1 MSFANLTLNTKT
13 VAALPSQFN
22 KPTEI
27 QQAVIPTI
35 VSGRDVLALAQTGSG
50 KTLAYG
56 LPLLNNIDQGSNK
69 LQALVIVPTRELA
82 SQVTESLKPIA
93 TALSIKT
100 VTLTGGIN
108 ADEQQQ
114 QLSTAPQLAIAT
126 PGRLLALIKSGELEL
141 AQCTSL
147 VLDEA
152 DRLID
157 MGFWPDI
164 QAITAALPTKR
175 QSLLFSAT
183 LPPELV
189 SQAETL
195 LSNPEK
201 ITTHKENS
209 VVEAIEETL
218 YLVNKG
224 SKAQALIAL
233 LNQNPWP
240 QVLVFI
246 GAKDNADALTKR
258 LNKAKISVSVLH
270 GNKSQEERAQAL
282 DSFKN
287 GDTRV
292 LIATD
297 VMARGIHIDQLPIV
311 INFELPPHSATYVH
325 RVGRTAR
332 AGSTGCAISLV
343 SHSETDY
350 LTAIRTLTNKALPL
364 QSLEG
369 FPVTDKPAS
378 ETTTHKRPPKDK
390 MANRRTA
397 KKKSVKQFKSK
408 PNSSRSHSSKSNSTK
423 PTRAK

>member
-1 MSFANLTLNTKT
+1 MSFDNLTLNQKT
-13 VAALPSQFN
+13 VAAIPSQFD

-35 VSGRDVLALAQTGSG
+35 IAGKDVLALAQTGSG
-50 KTLAYG
+50 KTLAFG
-56 LPLLNNIDQGSNK
+56 LPLLNNINHEVNE
-69 LQALVIVPTRELA
+69 LQALIIVPTRELA
-82 SQVTESLKPIA
+82 SQVAESLEPIA
-93 TALSIKT
+93 TALNINT
-100 VTLTGGIN
+100 ITLTGGVN
-108 ADEQQQ
+108 ADDQHQ
-114 QLSTAPQLAIAT
+114 QLLTKPQLAIAT
-126 PGRLLALIKSGELEL
+126 PGRLLAVIKSGELEL
-141 AQCTSL
+141 TRCVSL

-157 MGFWPDI
+157 MGFWADI
-164 QAITAALPTKR
+164 QAITEALPAKR

-189 SQAETL
+189 NQAETL

-201 ITTHKENS
+201 ITTHQENS
-209 VVEAIEETL
+209 VVETIEETL

-233 LNQNPWP
+233 LNQNQWP

-258 LNKAKISVSVLH
+258 LNKAKISVSALH

-282 DSFKN
+282 ESFKN
-287 GDTRV
+287 GENRV

-297 VMARGIHIDQLPIV
+297 VMARGIHIDQLPVV
-311 INFELPPHSATYVH
+311 INFELPSHSATYVH

-332 AGSTGCAISLV
+332 AGSAGCAISLV
-343 SHSETDY
+343 SHSENEY
-350 LTAIRTLTNKALPL
+350 LNAVRTLTNKPLPL

-378 ETTTHKRPPKDK
+378 ESTARKRPPKDK

-397 KKKSVKQFKSK
+397 KKKSIKQFKSK
-408 PNSSRSHSSKSNSTK
+408 PNSSK
-423 PTRAK
+423 

>member
-35 VSGRDVLALAQTGSG
+35 VSGKDVLALAQTGSG
-50 KTLAYG
+50 KTLAFG
-56 LPLLNNIDQGSNK
+56 LPLLNNIDQDSNN

-82 SQVTESLKPIA
+82 SQVTESLQPIA
-93 TALSIKT
+93 SALRIKT
-100 VTLTGGIN
+100 VTLTGGAN

-126 PGRLLALIKSGELEL
+126 PGRLLALIQSGELEL

-164 QAITAALPTKR
+164 QAITGALPTKR

-258 LNKAKISVSVLH
+258 LNKAKISVSALH

-282 DSFKN
+282 DGFKN

-378 ETTTHKRPPKDK
+378 ETTTRKRPPKDK

-408 PNSSRSHSSKSNSTK
+408 PNSSRANSTK
-423 PTRAK
+423 PTRSK

>member
-1 MSFANLTLNTKT
+1 MSFDNLTLNAKT
-13 VAALPSQFN
+13 VAAIPSQFD

-35 VSGRDVLALAQTGSG
+35 IAGKDVLALAQTGSG
-50 KTLAYG
+50 KTLAFG
-56 LPLLNNIDQGSNK
+56 LPLLNNINHDVNE

-82 SQVTESLKPIA
+82 SQVAESLEPIA
-93 TALSIKT
+93 TALNIRT
-100 VTLTGGIN
+100 ITLTGGVN
-108 ADEQQQ
+108 ADDQQQ
-114 QLSTAPQLAIAT
+114 QLLTGPQLAIAT
-126 PGRLLALIKSGELEL
+126 PGRLLAVIKSDELEL
-141 AQCTSL
+141 TQCVSL

-164 QAITAALPTKR
+164 QAIIEALPAKR

-189 SQAETL
+189 NQAEAP

-201 ITTHKENS
+201 ITIHQENS
-209 VVEAIEETL
+209 VVETIEETL

-224 SKAQALIAL
+224 NKAQALIAL
-233 LNQNPWP
+233 LNQNQWP

-258 LNKAKISVSVLH
+258 LNKAKISVSALH
-270 GNKSQEERAQAL
+270 GNKSQEERIQAL
-282 DSFKN
+282 ESFKN
-287 GDTRV
+287 GETRV

-297 VMARGIHIDQLPIV
+297 VMARGIHIDQLPVV
-311 INFELPPHSATYVH
+311 INFELPSHSATYVH

-332 AGSTGCAISLV
+332 AGSAGCAISLV
-343 SHSETDY
+343 SHSENEH
-350 LTAIRTLTNKALPL
+350 LNAIRTLTNKPLPL

-378 ETTTHKRPPKDK
+378 ESTARKRTPKDK

-397 KKKSVKQFKSK
+397 KKKSIKQFKSK
-408 PNSSRSHSSKSNSTK
+408 TNSSK
-423 PTRAK
+423 

>member
-1 MSFANLTLNTKT
+1 MSFDNLTLNAKT
-13 VAALPSQFN
+13 VAAIPSQFD

-35 VSGRDVLALAQTGSG
+35 TARKDVLALAQTGSG
-50 KTLAYG
+50 KTLAFG
-56 LPLLNNIDQGSNK
+56 LPLLNNINHDVNE
-69 LQALVIVPTRELA
+69 LQALVIVPTRELT
-82 SQVTESLKPIA
+82 SQVAESLEPIA
-93 TALSIKT
+93 TALKINT
-100 VTLTGGIN
+100 ITLTGGVN
-108 ADEQQQ
+108 ADDQQQ
-114 QLSTAPQLAIAT
+114 QLLTNPQLAIAT
-126 PGRLLALIKSGELEL
+126 PGRLLAVIKSGELEL
-141 AQCTSL
+141 TQCMSL

-164 QAITAALPTKR
+164 QAITEALPAKR

-189 SQAETL
+189 NQAETL

-201 ITTHKENS
+201 ITTHQENS
-209 VVEAIEETL
+209 VVETIEEIL

-233 LNQNPWP
+233 LNQNQWP

-258 LNKAKISVSVLH
+258 LNKAKISVSALH

-282 DSFKN
+282 ESFKN
-287 GDTRV
+287 GETRV

-297 VMARGIHIDQLPIV
+297 VMARGIHIDQLPVV
-311 INFELPPHSATYVH
+311 INFELPSHSATYVH

-332 AGSTGCAISLV
+332 AGSAGCAISLV
-343 SHSETDY
+343 SHSENEH
-350 LTAIRTLTNKALPL
+350 LNAIRTLTNKPLPL

-378 ETTTHKRPPKDK
+378 ETTARKRPPKDK

-397 KKKSVKQFKSK
+397 KKKSIKQFKSK
-408 PNSSRSHSSKSNSTK
+408 PNSSK
-423 PTRAK
+423 

>member
-50 KTLAYG
+50 KTLAFG
-56 LPLLNNIDQGSNK
+56 LPLLNNIDQDSNK

-141 AQCTSL
+141 TQCTSL

-209 VVEAIEETL
+209 VVETIEETL

-258 LNKAKISVSVLH
+258 LNKAKISVNALH

-378 ETTTHKRPPKDK
+378 ETTTRKRPPKDK

-408 PNSSRSHSSKSNSTK
+408 PNSSRSHSSKSNSSK
-423 PTRAK
+423 PTRSK

>member
-1 MSFANLTLNTKT
+1 MSFDNLTLNPKT
-13 VAALPSQFN
+13 VAAIPSQFD

-35 VSGRDVLALAQTGSG
+35 IVGKDVLALAQTGSG
-50 KTLAYG
+50 KTLAFG
-56 LPLLNNIDQGSNK
+56 LPLLNNINHDVNE

-82 SQVTESLKPIA
+82 SQVAESLEPIA
-93 TALSIKT
+93 TALNNNTI
-100 VTLTGGIN
+100 TLTGGVN
-108 ADEQQQ
+108 ADDQHQ
-114 QLSTAPQLAIAT
+114 QLLTKPQLAIAT
-126 PGRLLALIKSGELEL
+126 PGRLLAVIKSGELEL
-141 AQCTSL
+141 AQCVSL

-164 QAITAALPTKR
+164 QAITEALPAKR

-189 SQAETL
+189 NQAETL

-201 ITTHKENS
+201 ITTHQENS
-209 VVEAIEETL
+209 VVETIEETL

-233 LNQNPWP
+233 LNQNQWP

-258 LNKAKISVSVLH
+258 LNKAKISVSALH
-270 GNKSQEERAQAL
+270 GNKSQEERAEAL
-282 DSFKN
+282 ESFKN
-287 GDTRV
+287 GETRV

-297 VMARGIHIDQLPIV
+297 VMARGIHIDQLPVV
-311 INFELPPHSATYVH
+311 INFELPSHSATYVH

-332 AGSTGCAISLV
+332 AGSAGCAISLV
-343 SHSETDY
+343 SHSENEH
-350 LTAIRTLTNKALPL
+350 LNAIRTLTNKPLPL

-378 ETTTHKRPPKDK
+378 ETTARKRPPKDK

-397 KKKSVKQFKSK
+397 KKKSIKQFKSK
-408 PNSSRSHSSKSNSTK
+408 PNSSK
-423 PTRAK
+423 

>member
-27 QQAVIPTI
+27 QQAVIPAI
-35 VSGRDVLALAQTGSG
+35 VSGKDVLALAQTGSG
-50 KTLAYG
+50 KTLAFG
-56 LPLLNNIDQGSNK
+56 LPLLNNIDQSSNK

-82 SQVTESLKPIA
+82 SQVTESLQPIA
-93 TALSIKT
+93 TALRIKT

-126 PGRLLALIKSGELEL
+126 PGRLLALIQSGELEL

-175 QSLLFSAT
+175 HSLLFSAT

-209 VVEAIEETL
+209 VVETIEETL
-218 YLVNKG
+218 YPVNKG

-258 LNKAKISVSVLH
+258 LNKAKISVSALH

-297 VMARGIHIDQLPIV
+297 VMARGIHIDRLPIV

-332 AGSTGCAISLV
+332 AGGTGCAISLV

-364 QSLEG
+364 QPLEG

-378 ETTTHKRPPKDK
+378 ETTARKRPPKDK

-408 PNSSRSHSSKSNSTK
+408 SNSPRSNSTK
-423 PTRAK
+423 PTRSK

>member
-1 MSFANLTLNTKT
+1 MSFDNLTLNAKT
-13 VAALPSQFN
+13 VAAIPSQFD

-35 VSGRDVLALAQTGSG
+35 IAGKDVLALAQTGSG
-50 KTLAYG
+50 KTLAFG
-56 LPLLNNIDQGSNK
+56 LPLLNNINHDVNE

-82 SQVTESLKPIA
+82 SQVAESLEPIA
-93 TALSIKT
+93 TALNISMI
-100 VTLTGGIN
+100 TLTGGVN
-108 ADEQQQ
+108 ADDQQQ
-114 QLSTAPQLAIAT
+114 QLLTKPQLAIAT
-126 PGRLLALIKSGELEL
+126 PGRLLAVIKSDELEL
-141 AQCTSL
+141 TQCVSL

-164 QAITAALPTKR
+164 QAITEALPAKR

-189 SQAETL
+189 NQAETL

-201 ITTHKENS
+201 ITTHQENS
-209 VVEAIEETL
+209 VVETIEETL

-233 LNQNPWP
+233 LNQNQWP

-258 LNKAKISVSVLH
+258 LNKAKISVSALH

-282 DSFKN
+282 ESFKN
-287 GDTRV
+287 GETRV

-297 VMARGIHIDQLPIV
+297 VMARGIHIDQLPVV
-311 INFELPPHSATYVH
+311 INFELPSHSATYVH

-332 AGSTGCAISLV
+332 AGSAGCAISLV
-343 SHSETDY
+343 SHGENEY
-350 LTAIRTLTNKALPL
+350 LNAIRTLTNKALPL

-378 ETTTHKRPPKDK
+378 ESTARKRPPKDK

-397 KKKSVKQFKSK
+397 KKKSIKQFKSK
-408 PNSSRSHSSKSNSTK
+408 PNSSK
-423 PTRAK
+423 

>member
-50 KTLAYG
+50 KTLAFG

-82 SQVTESLKPIA
+82 SQVTESLQPTA

-100 VTLTGGIN
+100 VTLTGGAN
-108 ADEQQQ
+108 ANEQQQ

-164 QAITAALPTKR
+164 QAITAALPTER

-183 LPPELV
+183 LPPKLV

-209 VVEAIEETL
+209 VVETIEETL

-258 LNKAKISVSVLH
+258 LNKAKISVSALH

-332 AGSTGCAISLV
+332 AGTTGCAISLV

-378 ETTTHKRPPKDK
+378 ETTTRKRPPKDK

-408 PNSSRSHSSKSNSTK
+408 PNSSRSLSSKSNSTK

>member
-1 MSFANLTLNTKT
+1 MSFDSLTLNAKT
-13 VAALPSQFN
+13 VSALPSQFN

-35 VSGRDVLALAQTGSG
+35 ITGKDVLALAQTGSG
-50 KTLAYG
+50 KTLAFG
-56 LPLLNNIDQGSNK
+56 LPLLNNINHDVNE

-82 SQVTESLKPIA
+82 SQVAESLEPIA
-93 TALSIKT
+93 TALNIRT
-100 VTLTGGIN
+100 ITLTGGVN
-108 ADEQQQ
+108 ADDQQQ
-114 QLSTAPQLAIAT
+114 QLLTGPQLAIAT
-126 PGRLLALIKSGELEL
+126 PGRLLAVIKSDELEL
-141 AQCTSL
+141 TQCVSL

-164 QAITAALPTKR
+164 QAIIEALPAKR

-189 SQAETL
+189 NQAEAP

-201 ITTHKENS
+201 ITIHQENS
-209 VVEAIEETL
+209 VVETIEETL

-224 SKAQALIAL
+224 NKAQALIAL
-233 LNQNPWP
+233 LNQNQWP

-258 LNKAKISVSVLH
+258 LNKAKISVSALH
-270 GNKSQEERAQAL
+270 GNKSQEERIQAL
-282 DSFKN
+282 ESFKN
-287 GDTRV
+287 GETRV

-297 VMARGIHIDQLPIV
+297 VMARGIHIDQLPVV
-311 INFELPPHSATYVH
+311 INFELPSHSATYVH

-332 AGSTGCAISLV
+332 AGSAGCAISLV
-343 SHSETDY
+343 SHSENEH
-350 LTAIRTLTNKALPL
+350 LNAIRTLTNKPLPL

-378 ETTTHKRPPKDK
+378 ESTARKRPPKDK

-397 KKKSVKQFKSK
+397 KKKSIKQFKSK
-408 PNSSRSHSSKSNSTK
+408 TNSSK
-423 PTRAK
+423 

>member
-50 KTLAYG
+50 KTLAFG

-82 SQVTESLKPIA
+82 SQVTESLQPTA

-100 VTLTGGIN
+100 VTLTGGAN
-108 ADEQQQ
+108 ANEQQQ

-164 QAITAALPTKR
+164 QAITAALPTER

-209 VVEAIEETL
+209 VVETIEETL

-233 LNQNPWP
+233 INQNPWP

-258 LNKAKISVSVLH
+258 LNKAKISVSALH

-378 ETTTHKRPPKDK
+378 ETTTRKRPPKDK

-408 PNSSRSHSSKSNSTK
+408 PNSSRSLSSKSNSTK

>member
-1 MSFANLTLNTKT
+1 MSFDNLTLNAKT
-13 VAALPSQFN
+13 VTAIPSQFD

-27 QQAVIPTI
+27 QQAVIPSITA
-35 VSGRDVLALAQTGSG
+35 GKDVLALAQTGSG
-50 KTLAYG
+50 KTLAFG
-56 LPLLNNIDQGSNK
+56 LPLLSNINHDVNG
-69 LQALVIVPTRELA
+69 LQALIIVPTRELA
-82 SQVTESLKPIA
+82 SQVTESLEPIA
-93 TALSIKT
+93 TALDIKL
-100 VTLTGGIN
+100 VTLTGGVN
-108 ADEQQQ
+108 TDDQQQ
-114 QLSTAPQLAIAT
+114 QLLTQPQLAIAT
-126 PGRLLALIKSGELEL
+126 PGRLLALIKSGELDV
-141 AQCTSL
+141 AQCSSL

-164 QAITAALPTKR
+164 QAITVALPSKR

-189 SQAETL
+189 SQAELL
-195 LSNPEK
+195 LSNPVK
-201 ITTHKENS
+201 VTTHQENS
-209 VVEAIEETL
+209 VVATIEETL

-233 LNQNPWP
+233 LHQSPWP

-258 LNKAKISVSVLH
+258 LNKSKINVSALH
-270 GNKSQEERAQAL
+270 GNKSQEEREQAL
-282 DSFKN
+282 ESFKN
-287 GDTRV
+287 GETRV

-297 VMARGIHIDQLPIV
+297 VMARGIHIDQLPVV
-311 INFELPPHSATYVH
+311 INFDLPTHSATYVH

-350 LTAIRTLTNKALPL
+350 LNAIRTLTNKPL
-364 QSLEG
+364 VLQALEG

-378 ETTTHKRPPKDK
+378 EATARKRPPKDK

-397 KKKSVKQFKSK
+397 KKKSAKQFKSK
-408 PNSSRSHSSKSNSTK
+408 PSSSK
-423 PTRAK
+423 

>member
-1 MSFANLTLNTKT
+1 MSFDNLTLNTKT
-13 VAALPSQFN
+13 VAAIPSQFD

-35 VSGRDVLALAQTGSG
+35 IAGKDVLALAQTGSG
-50 KTLAYG
+50 KTLAFG
-56 LPLLNNIDQGSNK
+56 LPLLNNINHDVNE
-69 LQALVIVPTRELA
+69 LQALVTVPTRELA
-82 SQVTESLKPIA
+82 SQVAESLEPIA
-93 TALSIKT
+93 TALNISTI
-100 VTLTGGIN
+100 TLTGGVN
-108 ADEQQQ
+108 ADDQHQ
-114 QLSTAPQLAIAT
+114 QLLTKPQLAITT
-126 PGRLLALIKSGELEL
+126 PGRLLAVIKSGELEL
-141 AQCTSL
+141 TQCMSL

-152 DRLID
+152 DRLMD

-164 QAITAALPTKR
+164 QAITEALPAKR

-189 SQAETL
+189 NQAETL

-201 ITTHKENS
+201 ITTHQENS
-209 VVEAIEETL
+209 VVETIEETL

-233 LNQNPWP
+233 LNQNQWP

-258 LNKAKISVSVLH
+258 LNKAKISVSALH

-282 DSFKN
+282 ESFKN
-287 GDTRV
+287 GETRV

-311 INFELPPHSATYVH
+311 INFELPSHSATYVH

-332 AGSTGCAISLV
+332 AGSAGCAISLV
-343 SHSETDY
+343 SHSENEH
-350 LTAIRTLTNKALPL
+350 LNAIRTLTNKPLQL

-378 ETTTHKRPPKDK
+378 ESAARKRPPKDK

-397 KKKSVKQFKSK
+397 KKKSIKQFKSK
-408 PNSSRSHSSKSNSTK
+408 PNSSK
-423 PTRAK
+423 

>member
-1 MSFANLTLNTKT
+1 MSFDNLTLNAKT
-13 VAALPSQFN
+13 VAAIPSQFD

-35 VSGRDVLALAQTGSG
+35 IAGKDVLALAQTGSG
-50 KTLAYG
+50 KTLAFG
-56 LPLLNNIDQGSNK
+56 LPLLNNLNHDVNE

-82 SQVTESLKPIA
+82 SQVAESLDPIA
-93 TALSIKT
+93 TALNINT
-100 VTLTGGIN
+100 ITLTGGVN
-108 ADEQQQ
+108 TDDQQQ
-114 QLSTAPQLAIAT
+114 QLLTNPQLAIAT
-126 PGRLLALIKSGELEL
+126 PGRLLAVIKSGELEL
-141 AQCTSL
+141 TQCMSL

-164 QAITAALPTKR
+164 QAITEALPAKR

-189 SQAETL
+189 NQAETL

-201 ITTHKENS
+201 ITTHQENS
-209 VVEAIEETL
+209 VVETIEEIL

-233 LNQNPWP
+233 LNQNQWP

-258 LNKAKISVSVLH
+258 LNKAKISVSALH

-282 DSFKN
+282 ESFKN
-287 GDTRV
+287 GETRV

-297 VMARGIHIDQLPIV
+297 VMARGIHIDQLPVV
-311 INFELPPHSATYVH
+311 INFELPSHSATYVH

-332 AGSTGCAISLV
+332 AGSAGCAISLV
-343 SHSETDY
+343 SHSENEH
-350 LTAIRTLTNKALPL
+350 LNAIRTLTNKPLPL

-378 ETTTHKRPPKDK
+378 ESTARKRPPKDK

-397 KKKSVKQFKSK
+397 KKKSIKQFKSK
-408 PNSSRSHSSKSNSTK
+408 PSSSK
-423 PTRAK
+423 

>member
-1 MSFANLTLNTKT
+1 MSFDNLTLNPKT
-13 VAALPSQFN
+13 VAAIPSQFD

-35 VSGRDVLALAQTGSG
+35 IVGKDVLALAQTGSG
-50 KTLAYG
+50 KTLAFG
-56 LPLLNNIDQGSNK
+56 LPLLNNINHDVNE

-82 SQVTESLKPIA
+82 SQVAESLEPIA
-93 TALSIKT
+93 TALNNNTI
-100 VTLTGGIN
+100 TLTGGVN
-108 ADEQQQ
+108 ADDQHQ
-114 QLSTAPQLAIAT
+114 QLLTKPQLAIAT
-126 PGRLLALIKSGELEL
+126 PGRLLAVIKSGELEL
-141 AQCTSL
+141 AQCVSL

-164 QAITAALPTKR
+164 QAITEALPAKR

-189 SQAETL
+189 NQAETL

-201 ITTHKENS
+201 ITTHQENS
-209 VVEAIEETL
+209 VVETIEETL

-233 LNQNPWP
+233 LNQNQWP

-258 LNKAKISVSVLH
+258 LNKAKISVSALH
-270 GNKSQEERAQAL
+270 GNKSQEERAEAL
-282 DSFKN
+282 ESFKN
-287 GDTRV
+287 GETRV

-297 VMARGIHIDQLPIV
+297 VMARGIHIDQLPVV
-311 INFELPPHSATYVH
+311 INFELPSHSATYVH

-332 AGSTGCAISLV
+332 AGSAGCAISLV
-343 SHSETDY
+343 SHIENEY
-350 LTAIRTLTNKALPL
+350 LNAIRTLTNKPLPL

-378 ETTTHKRPPKDK
+378 ESTVRKRPPKDK

-397 KKKSVKQFKSK
+397 KKKSIKQFKSK
-408 PNSSRSHSSKSNSTK
+408 PNSSK
-423 PTRAK
+423 

>member
-1 MSFANLTLNTKT
+1 MSFDSLTLNAKT
-13 VAALPSQFN
+13 VSALPSQFN

-35 VSGRDVLALAQTGSG
+35 ITGKDVLALAQTGSG
-50 KTLAYG
+50 KTLAFG
-56 LPLLNNIDQGSNK
+56 LPLLNNINHDVNE

-82 SQVTESLKPIA
+82 SQLAESLEPIA
-93 TALSIKT
+93 TALNIRT
-100 VTLTGGIN
+100 ITLTGGVN
-108 ADEQQQ
+108 ADDQQQ
-114 QLSTAPQLAIAT
+114 QLLTGPQLAIAT
-126 PGRLLALIKSGELEL
+126 PGRLLAVIKSDELEL
-141 AQCTSL
+141 TQCVSL

-164 QAITAALPTKR
+164 QAIIEALPAKR

-189 SQAETL
+189 NQAEAL

-201 ITTHKENS
+201 ITIHQENS
-209 VVEAIEETL
+209 VVETIEETL

-224 SKAQALIAL
+224 NKAQALIAL
-233 LNQNPWP
+233 LNQNQWP

-258 LNKAKISVSVLH
+258 LNKAKISVSALH
-270 GNKSQEERAQAL
+270 GNKSQEERIQAL
-282 DSFKN
+282 ESFKN
-287 GDTRV
+287 GETRV

-297 VMARGIHIDQLPIV
+297 VMARGIHIDQLPVV
-311 INFELPPHSATYVH
+311 INFELPSHSATYVH

-332 AGSTGCAISLV
+332 AGSAGCAISLV
-343 SHSETDY
+343 SHSENEH
-350 LTAIRTLTNKALPL
+350 LNAIRTLTNKPLPL

-378 ETTTHKRPPKDK
+378 ESTARKRPPKDK

-397 KKKSVKQFKSK
+397 KKKSIKQFKSK
-408 PNSSRSHSSKSNSTK
+408 TNSSK
-423 PTRAK
+423 

>member
-1 MSFANLTLNTKT
+1 MSFDNLTLNAKT
-13 VAALPSQFN
+13 VAAIPSQFD

-35 VSGRDVLALAQTGSG
+35 IAGKDVLALAQTGSG
-50 KTLAYG
+50 KTLAFG
-56 LPLLNNIDQGSNK
+56 LPLLNNLNHDVNE

-82 SQVTESLKPIA
+82 SQVAESLEPLA
-93 TALSIKT
+93 TALNIST
-100 VTLTGGIN
+100 MTLMGGVN
-108 ADEQQQ
+108 TDDQQQ
-114 QLSTAPQLAIAT
+114 QLLTKPQLAITT
-126 PGRLLALIKSGELEL
+126 PGRLLAVIKSGELEL
-141 AQCTSL
+141 TQCVSL

-164 QAITAALPTKR
+164 QAITEALPTKR

-189 SQAETL
+189 NQAETL

-201 ITTHKENS
+201 ITTHQENS
-209 VVEAIEETL
+209 VVETIEETL

-233 LNQNPWP
+233 LNQNQWP

-246 GAKDNADALTKR
+246 GAKDNADSLTKR
-258 LNKAKISVSVLH
+258 LNKAKISVSALH
-270 GNKSQEERAQAL
+270 GNKNQEERAQAL
-282 DSFKN
+282 ESFKN
-287 GDTRV
+287 GETRV

-297 VMARGIHIDQLPIV
+297 VMARGIHIDQLPV
-311 INFELPPHSATYVH
+311 VLNFELPPHSATYVH

-343 SHSETDY
+343 SHSENEH
-350 LTAIRTLTNKALPL
+350 LNAIRTLTNKPLPL

-378 ETTTHKRPPKDK
+378 ESTDRKRPPKDK

-397 KKKSVKQFKSK
+397 KKKSIKQFKSK
-408 PNSSRSHSSKSNSTK
+408 PNSSK
-423 PTRAK
+423 

>member
-1 MSFANLTLNTKT
+1 MSFDNLTLNAKT
-13 VAALPSQFN
+13 VAAIPSQFD

-35 VSGRDVLALAQTGSG
+35 IAGKDVLALAQTGSG
-50 KTLAYG
+50 KTLAFG
-56 LPLLNNIDQGSNK
+56 LPLLNNINHDVNE

-82 SQVTESLKPIA
+82 SQVAESLEPIA
-93 TALSIKT
+93 TALNINT
-100 VTLTGGIN
+100 ITLTGGVN
-108 ADEQQQ
+108 TDDQQQ
-114 QLSTAPQLAIAT
+114 QLLTKPQLAIAT
-126 PGRLLALIKSGELEL
+126 PGRLLAVIKSGELEL
-141 AQCTSL
+141 TQCMSL

-164 QAITAALPTKR
+164 QAITEALPAKR

-189 SQAETL
+189 NQAETL
-195 LSNPEK
+195 LSTPEK
-201 ITTHKENS
+201 ITTHQENS
-209 VVEAIEETL
+209 VVETIEETL

-233 LNQNPWP
+233 LNQNQWP

-258 LNKAKISVSVLH
+258 LNKAKISVSALH

-282 DSFKN
+282 ESFKN
-287 GDTRV
+287 GETRV

-297 VMARGIHIDQLPIV
+297 VMARGIHIDQLPVV
-311 INFELPPHSATYVH
+311 INFELPSHSATYVH

-332 AGSTGCAISLV
+332 AGSAGCAISLV
-343 SHSETDY
+343 SHSENEH
-350 LTAIRTLTNKALPL
+350 LNAIRTLTNKPLPL

-378 ETTTHKRPPKDK
+378 ESTARKRPPKDK

-397 KKKSVKQFKSK
+397 KKKSIKQFKSK
-408 PNSSRSHSSKSNSTK
+408 PNSSK
-423 PTRAK
+423 

>member
-1 MSFANLTLNTKT
+1 MSFDNLTLNAKT
-13 VAALPSQFN
+13 VAAIPSQFD

-35 VSGRDVLALAQTGSG
+35 TARKDVLALAQTGSG
-50 KTLAYG
+50 KTLAFG
-56 LPLLNNIDQGSNK
+56 LPLLNNINHDVNE

-82 SQVTESLKPIA
+82 SQVAESLEPIA
-93 TALSIKT
+93 TALNISTI
-100 VTLTGGIN
+100 TLTGGVN
-108 ADEQQQ
+108 TDDQQQ
-114 QLSTAPQLAIAT
+114 QLLTKPQLAIAT
-126 PGRLLALIKSGELEL
+126 PGRLLAVIKSGELEL
-141 AQCTSL
+141 TQCVSL

-152 DRLID
+152 DRLMD

-164 QAITAALPTKR
+164 QAITEALPAKR

-189 SQAETL
+189 NQAETL

-201 ITTHKENS
+201 ITTHQENS
-209 VVEAIEETL
+209 VVETIEETL

-233 LNQNPWP
+233 LNQNQWS

-258 LNKAKISVSVLH
+258 LNKAKISVSALH

-282 DSFKN
+282 ESFKN
-287 GDTRV
+287 GETRV

-297 VMARGIHIDQLPIV
+297 VMARGIHIDQLPVV

-332 AGSTGCAISLV
+332 AGSAGYAISLV
-343 SHSETDY
+343 SHSENEY
-350 LTAIRTLTNKALPL
+350 LNAIRTLTNKPLPL

-378 ETTTHKRPPKDK
+378 ESTARKRPPKDK

-397 KKKSVKQFKSK
+397 KKKSIKQFKSK
-408 PNSSRSHSSKSNSTK
+408 PNSSK
-423 PTRAK
+423 

>member
-50 KTLAYG
+50 KTLAFG

-82 SQVTESLKPIA
+82 SQVTESLQPTA

-100 VTLTGGIN
+100 VTLTGGAN
-108 ADEQQQ
+108 ANEQQQ

-164 QAITAALPTKR
+164 QAITAALPTER

-209 VVEAIEETL
+209 VVETIEETL

-258 LNKAKISVSVLH
+258 LNKAKISVSALH

-378 ETTTHKRPPKDK
+378 ETTTRKRPPKDK

-408 PNSSRSHSSKSNSTK
+408 PNSSRSLSSKSNSTK

>member
-1 MSFANLTLNTKT
+1 MSFDNLTLNAKT
-13 VAALPSQFN
+13 IAAIPSQFD

-35 VSGRDVLALAQTGSG
+35 IAGKDVLALAQTGSG
-50 KTLAYG
+50 KTLAFG
-56 LPLLNNIDQGSNK
+56 LPLLNNINHDVNE

-82 SQVTESLKPIA
+82 SQVAESLEPIA
-93 TALSIKT
+93 TALNISTI
-100 VTLTGGIN
+100 TLTGGVN
-108 ADEQQQ
+108 TDDQQQ
-114 QLSTAPQLAIAT
+114 QLLTKPQIAIAT
-126 PGRLLALIKSGELEL
+126 PGRLLAVIKSSELEL
-141 AQCTSL
+141 TQCVSL

-164 QAITAALPTKR
+164 QAITAALPAKR

-189 SQAETL
+189 NQAETL

-201 ITTHKENS
+201 ITTHQENS
-209 VVEAIEETL
+209 VVETIEETL

-233 LNQNPWP
+233 LNQNQWP

-258 LNKAKISVSVLH
+258 LNKAKISVSALH

-282 DSFKN
+282 ESFKN
-287 GDTRV
+287 GETRV

-297 VMARGIHIDQLPIV
+297 VMARGIHIEQLPVV

-332 AGSTGCAISLV
+332 AGSAGCAISLV
-343 SHSETDY
+343 SHSENEH
-350 LTAIRTLTNKALPL
+350 LNAIRTLTNKPLPL

-378 ETTTHKRPPKDK
+378 ETTARKRPPKDK

-397 KKKSVKQFKSK
+397 KKKSIKQFKSK
-408 PNSSRSHSSKSNSTK
+408 PNSSK
-423 PTRAK
+423 

>member
-1 MSFANLTLNTKT
+1 MSFDNLTLNPKT
-13 VAALPSQFN
+13 VAAIPSQFD

-35 VSGRDVLALAQTGSG
+35 IAGKDVLALAQTGSG
-50 KTLAYG
+50 KTLAFG
-56 LPLLNNIDQGSNK
+56 LPLLNNINHEVNE
-69 LQALVIVPTRELA
+69 LQALIIVPTRELA
-82 SQVTESLKPIA
+82 SQVAESLEPIA
-93 TALSIKT
+93 TALNINT
-100 VTLTGGIN
+100 ITLTGGVN
-108 ADEQQQ
+108 ADDQQQ
-114 QLSTAPQLAIAT
+114 QLLTKPQLAIAT
-126 PGRLLALIKSGELEL
+126 PGRLLAVIKSGEFEL
-141 AQCTSL
+141 TQCMSL

-164 QAITAALPTKR
+164 QAITEALPAKR

-189 SQAETL
+189 NQAETL
-195 LSNPEK
+195 LSDPEK
-201 ITTHKENS
+201 ITTHQENS
-209 VVEAIEETL
+209 VVETIEETL

-233 LNQNPWP
+233 LNQNQWP

-258 LNKAKISVSVLH
+258 LNKAKISVSALH

-282 DSFKN
+282 ESFKN
-287 GDTRV
+287 GETRV

-297 VMARGIHIDQLPIV
+297 VMARGIHIDQLPVV
-311 INFELPPHSATYVH
+311 INFELPSHSATYVH

-332 AGSTGCAISLV
+332 AGSAGCAISLV
-343 SHSETDY
+343 SHSENEH
-350 LTAIRTLTNKALPL
+350 LNAIRTLTNKPLPL

-378 ETTTHKRPPKDK
+378 ETTARKRPPKDK

-397 KKKSVKQFKSK
+397 KKKSIKQFKSK
-408 PNSSRSHSSKSNSTK
+408 PNSSK
-423 PTRAK
+423 

>member
-1 MSFANLTLNTKT
+1 MSFVNLTLNTKT

-50 KTLAYG
+50 KTLAFG

-82 SQVTESLKPIA
+82 SQVTESLQPTA

-100 VTLTGGIN
+100 VTLTGGAN
-108 ADEQQQ
+108 ANEQQQ

-164 QAITAALPTKR
+164 QAITAALPTER

-209 VVEAIEETL
+209 VVETIEETL

-233 LNQNPWP
+233 INQNPWP

-258 LNKAKISVSVLH
+258 LNKAKISVSALH

-369 FPVTDKPAS
+369 FPLTDKPAS
-378 ETTTHKRPPKDK
+378 ETTTRKRPPKDK

-408 PNSSRSHSSKSNSTK
+408 PNSSRSLSSKSNSTK